1 MTNEQIIAR
10 LDKRDRDYKT
20 ELADLEQRIEEE
32 KAASEAA
39 ETALD
44 AATRETDP
52 DAYRKA
58 KREAAFHNDALE
70 MMQRRRETL
79 HQPPISEEEYK
90 EMTGYVLDDM
100 EAELASVMEW
110 AVETADLAAQYLGE
124 LGEKR
129 HQANSVLRRLAKAR
143 GRNVSEAEKLRH
155 VEGTRFSIDNAIYWL
170 QSIFDHYSYEMATG
184 HKKANPL
191 VDRRANIWGNFH

>member
-20 ELADLEQRIEEE
+20 ELADLEQRIGAE

-39 ETALD
+39 EAALD
-44 AATRETDP
+44 AATCETDP

-124 LGEKR
+124 LGEKSR
-129 HQANSVLRRLAKAR
+129 QANSVLRRLAKAS
-143 GRNVSEAEKLRH
+143 GRDPREAEKLH
-155 VEGTRFSIDNAIYWL
+155 CVQGTRFSVDSAIYWL
-170 QSIFDHYSYEMATG
+170 KSIFEHYSYEVATG
-184 HKKANPL
+184 KKKANPL
-191 VDRRANIWGNFH
+191 ADNRRSVWANFH